1 MRRLFALAL
10 LLPSPALADV
20 ILAQSRITAVTVY
33 PQGAQVTR
41 EVVFT
46 APAGQHDV
54 TVPGLPLDL
63 MAQALRVSG
72 TGGAIITAQSLTPD
86 PAPRDTAAM
95 PAAWQEAKARVTT
108 LEAAETA
115 VQSRIDSIAAAIT
128 AAEAQVG
135 FLSGLAGAEAP
146 LDASAVDTLKA
157 IASMIGAGVAGA
169 QASALAARTD
179 LRLAE
184 AELARVT
191 ADLAQARDVLAGLP
205 GPDEGAQAL
214 DLGIALAATGEARLT
229 LTYYM
234 DAAGWSPVYDLWLT
248 RAPAALRADRGVLL
262 RQTTGEDWAGVQLAV
277 TTSDPGRGTAPATL
291 WPLLRRITEPQPER
305 KMVAGAAMSDGE
317 MVMEAAPAPTVGSYA
332 PETSFDGFALT
343 YAFPHPVTVPAGDGE
358 TRLHLDTLTFAP
370 KVSAV
375 AVPAQDPTAYVQ
387 ATFTNDGGEGLLP
400 GTAYLMREGALVG
413 VTTLEALPA
422 GAEAKLPFGPID
434 GLRLKRL
441 MPQRAE
447 GDRGIF
453 VGSTQI
459 EESAVIEVENLTA
472 ESWPLR
478 VLDQVPYSEQ
488 EDLEISFTAEPS
500 PSEVDVDGQRGVLA
514 WELDLPPGETR
525 EIRLAHRISW
535 PEGMVLE

>member
-10 LLPSPALADV
+10 LLPSPALADA

-33 PQGAQVTR
+33 PQGAQVVR

-46 APAGQHDV
+46 APAGQHEV

-72 TGGAIITAQSLTPD
+72 SPDAVITAQSLTPD
-86 PAPRDTAAM
+86 LTPRDAAAM
-95 PAAWQEAKARVTT
+95 PAAWQEAKARVTA
-108 LEAAETA
+108 LEGTQAA

-146 LDASAVDTLKA
+146 LDATAIETLKG
-157 IASMIGAGVAGA
+157 IASMIGAEVAGA

-184 AELARVT
+184 AELARLT
-191 ADLAQARDVLAGLP
+191 DDLAHARDVLAGLP
-205 GPDEGAQAL
+205 GPNDGGQAL

-229 LTYYM
+229 LTYFV

-248 RAPAALRADRGVLL
+248 RAPATLRADRGVLV
-262 RQTTGEDWAGVQLAV
+262 RQTTGEDWAGVQLTV

-291 WPLLRRITEPQPER
+291 WPMLRRIGEPQPER
-305 KMVAGAAMSDGE
+305 KMVETAMSDAA
-317 MVMEAAPAPTVGSYA
+317 MVMEAAPAPTVGGFA
-332 PETSFDGFALT
+332 PDVRFDGFAIN
-343 YAFPHPVTVPAGDGE
+343 YAFPQVVTVAAGDGE
-358 TRLHLDTLTFAP
+358 SRLHLDTLTFTP
-370 KVSAV
+370 EVSAI
-375 AVPAQDPTAYVQ
+375 AVPAQDQTAYVQ
-387 ATFTNDGGEGLLP
+387 ARFTNDSGEGLLP

-413 VTTLEALPA
+413 VTTLDAIPA

-441 MPQRAE
+441 MPERAQ

-459 EESAVIEVENLTA
+459 EESAVIEVKNLTA
-472 ESWPLR
+472 EVWPLR

-488 EDLEISFTAEPS
+488 EDLEITFSAEPA
-500 PSEVDVDGQRGVLA
+500 PTEVDVEGQRGVLA
-514 WELDLPPGETR
+514 WEFDLPAGETR
-525 EIRLAHRISW
+525 EIRLAHRLSW